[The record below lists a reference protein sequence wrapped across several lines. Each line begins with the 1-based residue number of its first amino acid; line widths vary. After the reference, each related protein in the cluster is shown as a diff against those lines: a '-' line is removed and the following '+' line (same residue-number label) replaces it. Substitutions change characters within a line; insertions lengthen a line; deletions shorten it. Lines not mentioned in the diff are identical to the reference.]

1 MLDPYLFPSVTYS
14 IEGII
19 PSCCIMLKVSSVFQ
33 ACRPATTCQ
42 QAEPAEDDGQED
54 GEDQKTYSLMLQET
68 ACANDAR
75 QRGPC
80 DAQDVPA
87 CPLLFTDRCS
97 LPKAMGCP

>member
-54 GEDQKTYSLMLQET
+54 GEDQKTILYVAGNCLRE
-68 ACANDAR
+68 
-75 QRGPC
+75 
-80 DAQDVPA
+80 
-87 CPLLFTDRCS
+87 
-97 LPKAMGCP
+97 